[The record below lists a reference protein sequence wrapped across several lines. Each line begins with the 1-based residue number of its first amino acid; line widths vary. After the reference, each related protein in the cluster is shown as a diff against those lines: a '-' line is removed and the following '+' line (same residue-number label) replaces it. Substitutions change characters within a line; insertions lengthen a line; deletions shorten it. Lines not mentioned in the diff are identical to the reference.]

1 MLLRVADEKRLP
13 FAVQVPNATTAE
25 TIDRSLFTFI
35 KQAVINK
42 GTRDSVSL
50 HRELKV
56 MAEFGLLLHE
66 KAGNQ
71 VFYQANSE
79 HPIHKVFVKADEVPK
94 LVNLVNL

>member
-1 MLLRVADEKRLP
+1 
-13 FAVQVPNATTAE
+13 
-25 TIDRSLFTFI
+25 
-35 KQAVINK
+35 
-42 GTRDSVSL
+42 
-50 HRELKV
+50 